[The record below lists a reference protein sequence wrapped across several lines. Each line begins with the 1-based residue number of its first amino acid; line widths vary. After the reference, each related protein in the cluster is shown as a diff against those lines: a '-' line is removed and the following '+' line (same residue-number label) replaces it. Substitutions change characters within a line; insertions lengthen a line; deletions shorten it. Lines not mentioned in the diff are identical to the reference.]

1 VALREK
7 IFGRIRQEWHLSIK
21 TLLDIMAHERL
32 LQDNPLLERSIRN
45 RFPYLDPLNHVQ
57 VELLKQYRAQNA
69 DEQILRGIQITI
81 NGISA
86 GLRNS
91 G

>member
-1 VALREK
+1 
-7 IFGRIRQEWHLSIK
+7 
-21 TLLDIMAHERL
+21 
-32 LQDNPLLERSIRN
+32 
-45 RFPYLDPLNHVQ
+45 
-57 VELLKQYRAQNA
+57 LLKQYRAQNA

-86 GLRNS
+86 GLRIS